1 MNVRENQKNAVNP
14 YTVWH
19 TCTSV
24 QQLSRKN
31 DEAARLSLGFFHMP
45 KFEAC
50 ELSRK
55 DFVENHHVF
64 KSQHLCKKDLVLGM
78 PTGVDAGFV
87 RHMHI
92 GVALTSLSWECWN
105 VLENCSNPLG
115 PETIHLEIHGP
126 NSCDVFTW

>member
-1 MNVRENQKNAVNP
+1 
-14 YTVWH
+14 
-19 TCTSV
+19 
-24 QQLSRKN
+24 
-31 DEAARLSLGFFHMP
+31 MP

-64 KSQHLCKKDLVLGM
+64 KSQHLCRKDLVLGM

-92 GVALTSLSWECWN
+92 GVALTSLSWECGGCDRKLLQSPRARN
-105 VLENCSNPLG
+105 NSSGNPRQTL
-115 PETIHLEIHGP
+115 
-126 NSCDVFTW
+126 